1 MLPVFRSTG
10 YNPFMEATIPT
21 TATEILDDVI
31 QPLEPSL
38 VPEFARLAL
47 TLNMS
52 EKAQERIRQLL
63 QRNNAGALDAAGKAA
78 LENYLLVGQFLDL
91 LHVKARASLQG
102 RNKSP

>member
-1 MLPVFRSTG
+1 MLLVFRSAS
-10 YNPFMEATIPT
+10 YNPFMETTIPT

-47 TLNMS
+47 TLNLS
-52 EKAQERIRQLL
+52 DTAQEKIRQLL
-63 QRNNAGALDAAGKAA
+63 LRNNAGTLEAAEKAA

-102 RNKSP
+102 RDTSP